1 MPAINIKTGQP
12 EDLDPVQLTEGLA
25 SGTHLPPAGQGVLL
39 NPEGEIVFVPAEDI
53 QENIARYGYRMPQPA
68 ELRRLGRDFKYG
80 SDTMQLQAG
89 LAGAARGGTFG
100 VSDYLAV
107 KTGLTSP
114 EHLSALKEYYPG
126 TSLIGELG
134 GAVATAPF
142 SFTPAGLAVKGAKL
156 AEAAAIGKAASV
168 LPKSA
173 MANAI
178 AKTAVETGGKALGGA
193 IEGLAFGLGQTVS
206 EAALGDPDL
215 TAEKVIG
222 HLGQSAVL
230 GGALGA
236 GFRLGSIAAKKSLE
250 KAKKVYQSAYENL
263 VGKTVISPQA
273 VGEQAGIPGFNV
285 ADLGDDLD
293 DAVTSTLSKQ
303 LAEEEAQA
311 AGQPVFEPGFLT
323 KKLAKASSATSGVPE
338 EEILEKFAA
347 EMDPKRIVLSTAE
360 KDAKVKLFGEN
371 IEQIYNVS
379 KKLTKSMSKNVRP
392 QEMSGLLEDVA
403 IERPLAQYVD
413 TANAMRN
420 AIATMKEEPLLYNPG
435 LVRSTE
441 KIVERM
447 DNNLEKGFAN
457 TYEVYADLVENR
469 RLLEVLEK
477 FKKIRDELPRDEAKA
492 LNEFITPLRVSIKE
506 ALTDQNVWGEA
517 GARQAAYNEKFSSLM
532 NWTTALEK
540 NIMKKVS
547 LGEGTP
553 MYVVNPVK
561 VNTMFNQI
569 NDYRTKIPTL
579 STTNFLKSFREFVEQ
594 AEASIANAPDVKMDV
609 KALKDFTGKLSDEAM
624 QAKQYVADAFGGY
637 GFFRD
642 LMDAAKSGGLG
653 GMAAQIG
660 TAFTKPENIIKGL
673 SKIEKMSQ
681 ATSKAV
687 DKATK
692 VIFEKIKPPTRG
704 IGVMWDK
711 LSPTERADKYKKYV
725 EKLKNLTDVPDYLL
739 DSLESSTSETFEIAP
754 KFTQALQMA
763 TVRGISFLL
772 QKMPKTIDQNILDTP
787 YEPSQAEMLTFGR
800 YVDVVENP
808 TVVLGQLE
816 QNYVPKESLETLREV
831 YPAFYTEL
839 KTQLLNNI
847 AEQVEKKAVI
857 PYQRRIVLSR
867 FLEVPLDSSFKPDL
881 IARNQE
887 TLTVL
892 AGQKAQEE
900 MQRKTSQA
908 GLGKVSLADRSQTG
922 LEKVTARA

>member
-12 EDLDPVQLTEGLA
+12 EELDPVQLTEGLA

-39 NPEGEIVFVPAEDI
+39 NPTGELVFVPAEDV
-53 QENIARYGYRMPQPA
+53 QENIARYGYKMPKPD
-68 ELRRLGRDFKYG
+68 ELRKLGRDFKYG

-100 VSDYLAV
+100 VSDYLAI

-114 EHLSALKEYYPG
+114 EHLSALKEYFPG

-142 SFTPAGLAVKGAKL
+142 SFTPAGLAVRGARA
-156 AEAAAIGKAASV
+156 AEAAAVGQAASL

-178 AKTAVETGGKALGGA
+178 ARTAVETGGKALGGA

-215 TAEKVIG
+215 TAENVIA

-236 GFRLGSIAAKKSLE
+236 GLRVGSLAAKKTLE
-250 KAKKVYQSAYENL
+250 KAKKVYQSAFENL
-263 VGKTVISPQA
+263 VGKTVVGPKA

-293 DAVTSTLSKQ
+293 DEVTSILSKQ

-311 AGQPVFEPGFLT
+311 AGQPVFEPGVLT
-323 KKLAKASSATSGVPE
+323 KKLAKASSVTSGVPE
-338 EEILEKFAA
+338 EEILQKFAA

-360 KDAKVKLFGEN
+360 KDAKVKVFGDN

-392 QEMSGLLEDVA
+392 QEMAGLLED
-403 IERPLAQYVD
+403 ISIDRPLAQYVD
-413 TANAMRN
+413 TANALGT
-420 AIATMKEEPLLYNPG
+420 AVAEMKKEPLIYSPKIA
-435 LVRSTE
+435 RRAE
-441 KIVERM
+441 KIFERM
-447 DNNLEKGFAN
+447 NSNLEKGFAN
-457 TYEVYADLVENR
+457 SYEVYADLVKNR
-469 RLLEVLEK
+469 RFLEKLEK
-477 FKKIRDELPRDEAKA
+477 FQKNRSQLPIDEQDA
-492 LNEFITPLRVSIKE
+492 LEEFITPLRVNIKE
-506 ALTDQNVWGEA
+506 SLTDQNIWGEA
-517 GARQAAYNEKFSSLM
+517 GARQSAYNEKFSALL

-540 NIMKKVS
+540 NIMKNVN
-547 LGEGTP
+547 LGQP
-553 MYVVNPVK
+553 RPLYVVNPVK

-579 STTNFLKSFREFVEQ
+579 STTNFLKSFREFIEQ
-594 AEASIANAPDVKMDV
+594 AEESIKNAPDVKMDV

-624 QAKQYVADAFGGY
+624 EAKQYVSDAFGGY

-673 SKIEKMSQ
+673 SKVEKWSQ

-692 VIFEKIKPPTRG
+692 VIFEKVKPPTKG
-704 IGVMWDK
+704 IGVIWDQ
-711 LSPTERADKYKKYV
+711 LSPAERADKYKKYV

-739 DSLESSTSETFEIAP
+739 DNLENATNETFEIAP
-754 KFTQALQMA
+754 KFTQAIQMA

-772 QKMPKTIDQNILDTP
+772 QKMPQPIDQNILDAP

-808 TVVLGQLE
+808 SVVLKQLE
-816 QNYVPKESLETLREV
+816 ENYVPKESLETLREV
-831 YPAFYTEL
+831 YPAFYAEL
-839 KTQLLNNI
+839 KTQILNNI
-847 AEQVEKKAVI
+847 AEQVEKKGVI

-867 FLEVPLDSSFKPDL
+867 FLEMPLDSSFKPDL
-881 IARNQE
+881 ISRNQMA
-887 TLTVL
+887 LAGL

-900 MQRKTSQA
+900 AQRTSQT

>member
-68 ELRRLGRDFKYG
+68 ELRQLGRDFKYG

-142 SFTPAGLAVKGAKL
+142 SFSPAGLAVKGAKL

-293 DAVTSTLSKQ
+293 DAIVSQLSKDVV
-303 LAEEEAQA
+303 EEQAQA
-311 AGQPVFEPGFLT
+311 AGQPVFEPGILT
-323 KKLAKASSATSGVPE
+323 KKLAKASSATSGIPE

-347 EMDPKRIVLSTAE
+347 EMDPNRIVLKTAE

-371 IEQIYNVS
+371 IQQVYEAS
-379 KKLTKSMSKNVRP
+379 KKLSRSMSKNVRP
-392 QEMSGLLEDVA
+392 QEMSGLLDDVA
-403 IERPLAQYVD
+403 AERPIAQYAD
-413 TANAMRN
+413 ARN
-420 AIATMKEEPLLYNPG
+420 SLQKAISEMAQEPLLYDQFIF
-435 LVRSTE
+435 RQSQ
-441 KIVERM
+441 KILERM
-447 DNNLEKGFAN
+447 DEKLTAGFN
-457 TYEVYADLVENR
+457 TSYDVYADLVKNR
-469 RLLEVLEK
+469 QLLEGLEK
-477 FKKIRDELPRDEAKA
+477 FNKMTLSRPEEKA
-492 LNEFITPLRVSIKE
+492 INEFITPIRSAIKE
-506 ALTDQNVWGEA
+506 GLTDQNIWGEA
-517 GARQAAYNEKFSSLM
+517 GARQAAYNEKFSALLG
-532 NWTTALEK
+532 WTKALEK
-540 NIMKKVS
+540 NVMKRVQ
-547 LGEGTP
+547 LGEGRDV
-553 MYVVNPVK
+553 YEINPTK
-561 VNTMFNQI
+561 INTMFNQI
-569 NDYRTKIPTL
+569 NDYRTKIPGRA
-579 STTNFLKSFREFVEQ
+579 TTNFLKAFREYVDQ

-624 QAKQYVADAFGGY
+624 QAKQYVSEAFGGY

-772 QKMPKTIDQNILDTP
+772 QKMPKTIDQNLLDTP

-887 TLTVL
+887 ILTVL

>member
-1 MPAINIKTGQP
+1 MAAINIKTGEP
-12 EDLDPVQLTEGLA
+12 EELDPVQLTEGLA

-39 NPEGEIVFVPAEDI
+39 NPTGELVFVPAEDV
-53 QENIARYGYRMPQPA
+53 QENIARYGYRMPQPD
-68 ELRRLGRDFKYG
+68 ELRKLGRDFKYG

-114 EHLSALKEYYPG
+114 EHLSALKEYFPG

-142 SFTPAGLAVKGAKL
+142 SFTPAGLAVKGARA
-156 AEAAAIGKAASV
+156 AEAAAVGQAASL

-178 AKTAVETGGKALGGA
+178 ARTAVETGGKALGGA

-215 TAEKVIG
+215 TAENVIG
-222 HLGQSAVL
+222 HLGQSAIL

-236 GFRLGSIAAKKSLE
+236 GFKVGSLAAKKTLE
-250 KAKKVYQSAYENL
+250 KAKKVYQSAFENL
-263 VGKTVISPQA
+263 VGKTVVGPKA

-285 ADLGDDLD
+285 AELGDDLD
-293 DAVTSTLSKQ
+293 DEVTSLLSKQ

-311 AGQPVFEPGFLT
+311 AGQPVFEPGILT
-323 KKLAKASSATSGVPE
+323 KKLAKASSVTSGIPE

-347 EMDPKRIVLSTAE
+347 EMDPKRIVLTTAE
-360 KDAKVKLFGEN
+360 KDAKVKVFGEN

-392 QEMSGLLEDVA
+392 QEMSGLLEDIA
-403 IERPLAQYVD
+403 IDRPLAQYVD
-413 TANAMRN
+413 TANGLRN
-420 AIATMKEEPLLYNPG
+420 AVNEMKKEPLLYDPG
-435 LVRSTE
+435 IVRTAE

-447 DNNLEKGFAN
+447 DENVQKGFKNSYA
-457 TYEVYADLVENR
+457 VYDDLVENR
-469 RLLEVLEK
+469 RLLEDLERFEK
-477 FKKIRDELPRDEAKA
+477 PRQDLPRAEQKA
-492 LNEFITPLRVSIKE
+492 LNEFITPLRVSIKDS
-506 ALTDQNVWGEA
+506 LTDQNIWGEA
-517 GARQAAYNEKFSSLM
+517 GARQSAYNEKFSSLLK
-532 NWTTALEK
+532 WTTALEK

-547 LGEGTP
+547 LGEATP
-553 MYVVNPVK
+553 IYVVNPVK

-579 STTNFLKSFREFVEQ
+579 STTNFLKSFREFIEQ
-594 AEASIANAPDVKMDV
+594 AEESIKNAPDVKMDV
-609 KALKDFTGKLSDEAM
+609 KALKDFTGKLSDEALA
-624 QAKQYVADAFGGY
+624 AKQYVSEAFGGY

-673 SKIEKMSQ
+673 SKVEKWSQ

-692 VIFEKIKPPTRG
+692 VIFEKVKPPTRG
-704 IGVMWDK
+704 IGVMWDQ
-711 LSPTERADKYKKYV
+711 LSPVERAEKYKKYV
-725 EKLKNLTDVPDYLL
+725 EKLKNLTDVPDHLL
-739 DSLESSTSETFEIAP
+739 DSLENATNETFEIAP
-754 KFTQALQMA
+754 KFTQAIQMA

-772 QKMPKTIDQNILDTP
+772 QKMPQPIDQSILDAP

-808 TVVLGQLE
+808 TVVLKQLE
-816 QNYVPKESLETLREV
+816 ENYVPKESLETLREV
-831 YPAFYTEL
+831 YPAFYGEL

-847 AEQVEKKAVI
+847 AEQVEKKGVI

-867 FLEVPLDSSFKPDL
+867 FLEMPLDSSFKPDL
-881 IARNQE
+881 ISRNQMA
-887 TLTVL
+887 LAGL

-900 MQRKTSQA
+900 AQRTSQT

>member
-1 MPAINIKTGQP
+1 MPVFNIKTNQF
-12 EDLDPVQLTEGLA
+12 EDLDPVATTEGLA
-25 SGTHLPPAGQGVLL
+25 AGTHVPPPGEGILL
-39 NPEGEIVFVPAEDI
+39 NPEGELVFMPQDQVKESI
-53 QENIARYGYRMPQPA
+53 SQFGYRIPTPT
-68 ELRRLGRDFKYG
+68 ELLKAGRDYKY
-80 SDTMQLQAG
+80 STDTAQLQAG

-114 EHLSALKEYYPG
+114 EHLSALKEYFPG

-142 SFTPAGLAVKGAKL
+142 SFTPAGLAVKGARA
-156 AEAAAIGKAASV
+156 AEAAAVGQAASL

-178 AKTAVETGGKALGGA
+178 ARTAVETGGKALGGA

-215 TAEKVIG
+215 TAENVIA

-236 GFRLGSIAAKKSLE
+236 GFKVGSLAAKKTLE
-250 KAKKVYQSAYENL
+250 KAKKVYQSAFENL
-263 VGKTVISPQA
+263 VGKTVVGPKA

-293 DAVTSTLSKQ
+293 DAIVSQLSKDVV
-303 LAEEEAQA
+303 EEQAQA
-311 AGQPVFEPGFLT
+311 AGQPVFEPGILT
-323 KKLAKASSATSGVPE
+323 KKLAKASSATSGIPE

-347 EMDPKRIVLSTAE
+347 EMDPNRIVLSTAE

-371 IEQIYNVS
+371 IQQVYETS
-379 KKLTKSMSKNVRP
+379 KKLTRSMSKNVRP
-392 QEMSGLLEDVA
+392 QEMAGLLEDVA
-403 IERPLAQYVD
+403 AERPIAQYVD
-413 TANAMRN
+413 ARN
-420 AIATMKEEPLLYNPG
+420 SLQKAITEMAQEPLLYDQFIF
-435 LVRSTE
+435 RQSQ
-441 KIVERM
+441 KILERM
-447 DNNLEKGFAN
+447 DDKLTAGFN
-457 TYEVYADLVENR
+457 TSYDVYNDLVKNR
-469 RLLEVLEK
+469 QLLEGLEK
-477 FKKIRDELPRDEAKA
+477 FNKMTLSRPEEKA
-492 LNEFITPLRVSIKE
+492 INEFITPIRSSIKE
-506 ALTDQNVWGEA
+506 GLTDQNIWGEA
-517 GARQAAYNEKFSSLM
+517 GARQAAYNEKFSALLG
-532 NWTTALEK
+532 WTKALEK
-540 NIMKKVS
+540 NVMKRVQ
-547 LGEGTP
+547 LGEGRDV
-553 MYVVNPVK
+553 YEINPTK
-561 VNTMFNQI
+561 INTMFNQI
-569 NDYRTKIPTL
+569 NDFRSKIPGRAT
-579 STTNFLKSFREFVEQ
+579 SNFLKSFREYVEQ
-594 AEASIANAPDVKMDV
+594 AENSIANAPDVKMDV
-609 KALKDFTGKLSDEAM
+609 KALKDFTGKLSDEALA
-624 QAKQYVADAFGGY
+624 AKQYVSEAFGGY

-673 SKIEKMSQ
+673 SKVEKWSQ

-692 VIFEKIKPPTRG
+692 VIFEKVKPPTRG
-704 IGVMWDK
+704 IGVMWDQ
-711 LSPTERADKYKKYV
+711 LTPVERAEKYKKYV
-725 EKLKNLTDVPDYLL
+725 EKLKNLTDVPDHLL
-739 DSLESSTSETFEIAP
+739 DSLENATNETFEIAP
-754 KFTQALQMA
+754 KFTQAIQMA

-772 QKMPKTIDQNILDTP
+772 QKMPQPIDQSILDAP

-808 TVVLGQLE
+808 TVVLKQLE
-816 QNYVPKESLETLREV
+816 ENYVPKESLETLREV
-831 YPAFYTEL
+831 YPAFYGEL

-847 AEQVEKKAVI
+847 AEQVEKKGVI

-867 FLEVPLDSSFKPDL
+867 FLEMPLDSSFKPDL
-881 IARNQE
+881 ISRNQMA
-887 TLTVL
+887 LAGL

-900 MQRKTSQA
+900 AQRTSQT